1 MSLFSKNAEPLYRI
15 ESDERMNEA
24 LFERE
29 VFSGYAMKRPKEK
42 MSMEKISKGKH
53 RKKNVDEKLVEKS
66 LPMIKMSKN

>member
-1 MSLFSKNAEPLYRI
+1 
-15 ESDERMNEA
+15 
-24 LFERE
+24 
-29 VFSGYAMKRPKEK
+29 VFIRYAMKRPKEK